1 MLGRL
6 RMSIQECI
14 NAYIRLAD
22 QVFTKKHHSVNWKGN
37 IQGRL
42 DHEVLET
49 VIKEVILSTGHEE
62 DVLLKD
68 NSMEPCKVFG

>member
-6 RMSIQECI
+6 RMSVQDCI

-22 QVFTKKHHSVNWKGN
+22 KVFRKTHRPINWKGN
-37 IQGRL
+37 IQGRF

-49 VIKEVILSTGHEE
+49 VIKEVIVASGHEE

-68 NSMEPCKVFG
+68 DSVKSCKVFG